1 MKVSIRFNLSLL
13 SFLLRL
19 FGWPALRVVFFL
31 PRAGIAVLPF
41 YRACGCAWGGGSSAR
56 VALQAGR
63 HVVASCV
70 HHVAAGRQ
78 EQLVPF
84 SLISFPLFFG
94 RTGTFVKR
102 CSRASRNTRLPGP
115 TETAFLFSP
124 RLWRTCRPGDQKRN
138 IWPQKMKKKNEY

>member
-102 CSRASRNTRLPGP
+102 CSRASRNIHV
-115 TETAFLFSP
+115 SP
-124 RLWRTCRPGDQKRN
+124 VQQKRPSFSRRVCGVRVALA
-138 IWPQKMKKKNEY
+138 IKKGISGLKK